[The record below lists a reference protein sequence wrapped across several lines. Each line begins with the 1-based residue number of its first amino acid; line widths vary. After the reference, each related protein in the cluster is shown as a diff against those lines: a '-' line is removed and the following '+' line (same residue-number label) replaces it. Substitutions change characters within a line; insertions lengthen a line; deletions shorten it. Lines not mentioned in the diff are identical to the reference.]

1 MNILLLEDECEL
13 SDLASAQLRG
23 MGHRVEQASTIAEA
37 ERLLEASNPRF
48 HLIIADHRLPDGLG
62 IDFLLTLAREGVMP
76 NAVVVSGVLTVAD
89 VALLERWDIPYFR
102 KPVVYSEVV
111 RKLRKPPPVVDAPV
125 YDSAG
130 PTGNEGWDKADLT
143 ESARARPR
151 SRLFALL
158 RRWIG
163 RS

>member
-23 MGHRVEQASTIAEA
+23 MGHRVEQASMIAEA

-89 VALLERWDIPYFR
+89 VALL
-102 KPVVYSEVV
+102 
-111 RKLRKPPPVVDAPV
+111 
-125 YDSAG
+125 
-130 PTGNEGWDKADLT
+130 
-143 ESARARPR
+143 
-151 SRLFALL
+151 